1 MMGLNCKGHNH
12 GKWMKIKRGLERERH
27 GNEEE
32 AKDWEWWG
40 AHETFPRKGKRIST
54 LDFFFQPHPL
64 RPIIYMP
71 LCSLFF
77 LYYYIYMVPLFIVT
91 NNYSAFVFRHSITSG
106 IFILSLSASD
116 RFPSLFRFYYWVYLF
131 FFLHFWNSPTFF
143 VCSLWFLAFG
153 VWFLNAI
160 SGAPF
165 SFLIFLLFWGF
176 SFQKVKKKIKLAGKN
191 FVVLF
196 WVFALLVD
204 LISLF
209 VYLVL
214 LFILFYCSDYHT
226 VNYMH
231 IYF

>member
-1 MMGLNCKGHNH
+1 MNENKKGA
-12 GKWMKIKRGLERERH
+12 RERET
-27 GNEEE
+27 
-32 AKDWEWWG
+32 WERRRGKRLGMVGSPWDVSK
-40 AHETFPRKGKRIST
+40 KGKTNLNSR
-54 LDFFFQPHPL
+54 FFFQPHPL

-106 IFILSLSASD
+106 IFILSLSASN

-176 SFQKVKKKIKLAGKN
+176 SFQKVKKKKKIGWEKFCCSFLGFC
-191 FVVLF
+191 FVCWF
-196 WVFALLVD
+196 D
-204 LISLF
+204 
-209 VYLVL
+209 
-214 LFILFYCSDYHT
+214 
-226 VNYMH
+226 
-231 IYF
+231 

>member
-1 MMGLNCKGHNH
+1 
-12 GKWMKIKRGLERERH
+12 MKIKRGLERERH

-106 IFILSLSASD
+106 IFILSLSASIG
-116 RFPSLFRFYYWVYLF
+116 
-131 FFLHFWNSPTFF
+131 FLLSFDSTIGFI
-143 VCSLWFLAFG
+143 C
-153 VWFLNAI
+153 
-160 SGAPF
+160 F
-165 SFLIFLLFWGF
+165 SFFIFEIHQPF
-176 SFQKVKKKIKLAGKN
+176 
-191 FVVLF
+191 
-196 WVFALLVD
+196 
-204 LISLF
+204 LF
-209 VYLVL
+209 VPCDSL
-214 LFILFYCSDYHT
+214 LLGFDS
-226 VNYMH
+226 
-231 IYF
+231 